1 MNNSSSRSES
11 IYHDARS
18 QLTSPE
24 FETNLK
30 KESESIDEINLL
42 DEIQLKLYEIS
53 EQNDDD
59 DDELAV
65 TNDDDRFEEKNVE
78 NFNCDDDESNDV
90 IIDKQNFEEK
100 NMQRTAT
107 KRQSLTNES
116 NVGLGG
122 NSLILSKSS
131 GTTGLSNS
139 SATINSNNSHS
150 PLIAQPYRK
159 VVVPEVKTPVI
170 SWENLDRIN
179 GICSQKLSQNNHSNQ
194 QSCSTHD
201 LAIDRSISCP
211 DGNVLRKV
219 ASITAESLGI
229 KTGNFLNESDSIN
242 NNNINNLFTGQRQE
256 FKSLLADTKFD
267 LKNVEKFE
275 GSILYKW
282 YSSSLW
288 PYFQTLVDDMNNEND
303 NLIFQQFR
311 QLQRNISLE
320 ICTFLLVNN
329 VIEYCSSSSSNDS
342 DDLVQQQQSQDIDNN
357 LNSNDDCIFKMDR
370 FYKWRKKSNVWNV
383 NTVNRSSVD
392 QNHSIIKKPITNFVD
407 SSVQC
412 AILQLSSTK
421 DVMTMTE
428 NNDDNNE
435 KNLKE
440 MEETIST
447 LPIPAPP
454 PPPPPG
460 LLGPVINE
468 NKSTVP
474 VPPIPPPPP
483 PPPPP
488 PGLFGSTNAIPP
500 PPPPPPPPGLFG
512 STNAMPPP
520 PPPPPPPSGSICGP
534 PPPPPPPG
542 AKQHQGP
549 QAFPAPPNGGWNA
562 LYQTCRK
569 PVVHPTLPMKPLFWQ
584 RIQMPAKQQ
593 QQPQIAE
600 NNSEA
605 VSEEQTASSPTTT
618 TATAKCFWEKIEE
631 KEDLICPEFLETFSR
646 KSNLNTLK
654 KNSHKNSKDDSKTDT
669 MATKATREDLK
680 SSSTTTPKKSMET
693 VQLLEQKRAHNV
705 GILMTSLKLSISTIE
720 SALLNFDIS
729 AIGSDKL
736 QQIHEVAATQEEIR
750 LIERYLAQNPGATLR
765 KAEKFLY
772 DLSCIPQFNERV
784 TCMMYENRFT
794 DLLDGIENTLLTFK
808 STCHQLT
815 SKIEIQNIFAIIL
828 TLGNYMNGGNRDRG
842 QADGFGLEILSKL
855 KDVKGKDSGVNLLE
869 FVVKMYIK
877 KYHPNLD
884 SIDKIGFPLVEPA
897 DIEKCSLVVFS
908 QIEEELCELAK
919 MIKKTENLVASVMDR
934 DDLITTTST
943 TITTTTTNNN
953 VDVENNDNNEN
964 VKILQNGD
972 VNMEHI
978 KIFKDKID
986 RAKQRMTEQEE
997 NLKECRKIFR
1007 DTIKFFMYKTKS
1019 KDENE
1024 WAKEFFAHWV
1034 QFTNDFKL
1042 IFNRELHRSL
1052 KQNILSARS
1061 IVRNMMNKNEIK
1073 PRKRRPGGLK
1083 DYIQSIR
1090 NKNQS

>member
-1 MNNSSSRSES
+1 MGNKSSSSNTDPHYSGGVSRKKMLQQQKQRSSSSS
-11 IYHDARS
+11 IKIS
-18 QLTSPE
+18 QLT
-24 FETNLK
+24 TK
-30 KESESIDEINLL
+30 
-42 DEIQLKLYEIS
+42 
-53 EQNDDD
+53 
-59 DDELAV
+59 V